1 MGEKLPTEN
10 RLARMGFQDIV
21 TRPDG
26 KMDATLEGHRYTG
39 IKGIRPIRRGLWAI
53 LCEES
58 SEEVQEFEAS

>member
-26 KMDATLEGHRYTG
+26 KMDAILEGRRY
-39 IKGIRPIRRGLWAI
+39 KGIEGLRPIGMGLWAI

-58 SEEVQEFEAS
+58 AEEVQEFEAS